1 MEEIHKQ
8 SQERKQNVFCTDKM
22 NWIILLKNKSTRIV
36 GKTLLMTDILLKFCI
51 HPTNPILTKSEML
64 AILLA
69 VLYTFSSCLARADTG
84 LSVYGTVSL

>member
-36 GKTLLMTDILLKFCI
+36 GKTLLMTDILLKF
-51 HPTNPILTKSEML
+51 
-64 AILLA
+64 
-69 VLYTFSSCLARADTG
+69 
-84 LSVYGTVSL
+84 